1 MIILKFQMWTEKSEE
16 ILLEVLNKDL
26 KRCWLQEGP
35 EKNESLPPATKKSC
49 PKKRVRIELPQSP
62 GIEVLALS

>member
-1 MIILKFQMWTEKSEE
+1 MWTEKSEE

-35 EKNESLPPATKKSC
+35 EKNESLSQRLKNLVQRKGS
-49 PKKRVRIELPQSP
+49 ELNFPNPLGLSHLLSP
-62 GIEVLALS
+62 N